1 MGFER
6 ERRRWRVRLHDELG
20 RVCGAGT
27 VLDEYHVLTSA
38 HVVEAAGGPRSALS
52 VDFVGLAEAMPATA
66 AVVEGCWV
74 PSDGGGRGD
83 LAVLRLERPESRV
96 FRAPLHRM
104 PLGEHQLVRAF
115 GFPPGSIGRWTHAR
129 LGGPEHP
136 GGPGGEWVRLFRT
149 SEAEPLGPGFGG
161 TAVLDEATGH
171 VVGVVVGKDSGTWM
185 IPVETML
192 GHLPQLSIWTSGSP
206 AVDAS
211 FSRPVGE
218 AVDGSFVQR
227 VADWFAKAEPGTV
240 WVVDTG
246 EAGSP
251 VAAAL
256 RFGIVLADRERSLGV
271 SGLPPGGM
279 PPAGSVDLAVDATG
293 RTADAVRHRIADRL
307 TTGVAGRT
315 LVVDA
320 IDDSA
325 EPDRLVGEVLAPLA
339 GRAAELGIRLLLG
352 FREES
357 SPGVAAVRASTLGA
371 RPAPD
376 DLAGRL
382 DVLTQSVEE
391 LAEIEA
397 YQLRVATRFTGV
409 AMLPARAQRLRGALK
424 QLRSAEVDGDA
435 EWVEKHIGGHEHA
448 VAPAVEDGRRQRAVL
463 DGLVAR
469 REELRARLAADNELA
484 REQGLAGDPELEQV
498 YVPAK
503 RLLIDGPCELTAA
516 ATAVDTYA
524 AAVRARIEDRG

>member
-38 HVVEAAGGPRSALS
+38 HVVETAGGPRSALS

-66 AVVEGCWV
+66 TVVEGCWV
-74 PSDGGGRGD
+74 PSDGGGHGD
-83 LAVLRLERPESRV
+83 LALLRLERPESRV

-115 GFPPGSIGRWTHAR
+115 GFPPGSVGRWTLAR
-129 LGGPEHP
+129 VGGPEQT
-136 GGPGGEWVRLFRT
+136 GGEWVRLFRT
-149 SEAEPLGPGFGG
+149 AEAEPLGPGFGG
-161 TAVLDEATGH
+161 TAVIDEATGH
-171 VVGVVVGKDSGTWM
+171 VVGMVVGKDTGTWM
-185 IPVETML
+185 VPVETML
-192 GHLPQLSIWTSGSP
+192 GHLPQLSIWASGSP

-218 AVDGSFVQR
+218 AVDVSFVQR

-271 SGLPPGGM
+271 PGLPPALGET
-279 PPAGSVDLAVDATG
+279 PPPGSVDLAVDATG

-315 LVVDA
+315 LVVDG

-339 GRAAELGIRLLLG
+339 GRAAELGLRLLLG
-352 FREES
+352 FREQS
-357 SPGVAAVRASTLGA
+357 SPGVAAVRASTGQA

-382 DVLTQSVEE
+382 EVLTQAVAE

-409 AMLPARAQRLRGALK
+409 AMLPARAQRLKGALK

-435 EWVEKHIGGHEHA
+435 EWVERHIDSHEHA

-469 REELRARLAADNELA
+469 REELRTRLAGDLELA
-484 REQGLAGDPELEQV
+484 REHGLVGDPEIEQA
-498 YVPAK
+498 YTPAK